1 MSSKVLLGVVGLMV
15 SLTAFPVMTSWADDA
30 TPGPAVPTAGVA
42 AAKASVAASS
52 PAVRPAA
59 SASTA
64 PPVVASASA
73 SSAAASPTAAAPS
86 PTPTTPTASPTPT
99 PTVSASPTPS
109 SSASPSPTATSSPT
123 PTASPTPPAGT
134 PGLRVSQRLVLSS
147 DRDHDGRADSGDGV
161 RVVAVVTNSGQVT
174 LRSVRVT
181 DDLVTRLGGSVRC
194 GTTVLPRG
202 ASTTCTSGSVQVTR
216 TQAKAGVLTNQI
228 TANARTAAGK
238 LVRSSTSTA
247 RLQVQKPGRKH
258 GHPKGHHKHRH
269 HKHAERRHHQRHA
282 HQHRLHQRV
291 VTPTAKLGLTQ
302 FVLSVS
308 DKNKNGQ
315 LEAGDSIRFGF
326 KITNTGALSVQGLH
340 IVGRRLAHFKVPVT
354 CAATEL
360 APGATTGCTSGGLP
374 ITRYQAKKRLG
385 SNFAYAAGTTA
396 GGTAVR
402 SNSTV
407 IVLGR
412 STARLT
418 HLPNTGSSLSR
429 PELGATGALLVGGVI
444 LLVVGRRRRWSAPR
458 RQAPTS

>member
-1 MSSKVLLGVVGLMV
+1 
-15 SLTAFPVMTSWADDA
+15 
-30 TPGPAVPTAGVA
+30 
-42 AAKASVAASS
+42 
-52 PAVRPAA
+52 
-59 SASTA
+59 
-64 PPVVASASA
+64 
-73 SSAAASPTAAAPS
+73 
-86 PTPTTPTASPTPT
+86 
-99 PTVSASPTPS
+99 
-109 SSASPSPTATSSPT
+109 
-123 PTASPTPPAGT
+123 
-134 PGLRVSQRLVLSS
+134 
-147 DRDHDGRADSGDGV
+147 
-161 RVVAVVTNSGQVT
+161 
-174 LRSVRVT
+174 
-181 DDLVTRLGGSVRC
+181 
-194 GTTVLPRG
+194 
-202 ASTTCTSGSVQVTR
+202 
-216 TQAKAGVLTNQI
+216 
-228 TANARTAAGK
+228 
-238 LVRSSTSTA
+238 
-247 RLQVQKPGRKH
+247 VQKPGRKH